1 MEEVES
7 AIDVSDIEE
16 ALELYNK
23 LSDRKKKQFILV
35 LLNLED
41 TVES

>member
-7 AIDVSDIEE
+7 VTDVSDIKE
-16 ALELYNK
+16 ALRLYNE

-41 TVES
+41 TVEN